1 MLTDPAEEAFLP
13 NFLLLGAGTALVLCL
28 VFFLYQK
35 LDQSQF
41 VVIKLGI
48 WGSAVGL
55 LIDTISLWNLPHL
68 PGFIKGPSYCVCDMD
83 GMRLLHVFAHS
94 AEIIT

>member
-1 MLTDPAEEAFLP
+1 MLC
-13 NFLLLGAGTALVLCL
+13 VLSL
-28 VFFLYQK
+28 SKTRSITVRG
-35 LDQSQF
+35 DQARYM
-41 VVIKLGI
+41 GI
-48 WGSAVGL
+48 SGRF
-55 LIDTISLWNLPHL
+55 IDGYDFPLESSPHI